1 MSLRPLLDLVLP
13 LECAA
18 CHRTGAPWCRR
29 CGRALE
35 RLAFPD
41 GPHLVTPHPPPPG
54 IPPVYAWGTY
64 ADPLRAAITAWKDE
78 GRRDLTRQLL
88 PLLDA
93 ALTTALADGGYGS
106 APPLIVPAPSSR
118 RSRRMRGDV
127 PLHELTRLVVAG
139 LPLPGLEVVPVLDER
154 RRVRDQAGLATSARR
169 DNVSGA
175 FRVGPAGRQLVAG
188 RDCLVVDDVMT
199 TGATLVEC
207 ARALDDAGARHV
219 LGVAVAVPR
228 RRRRRAA
235 VRRIPSGTVGFATPP
250 RHADPT
256 SLPPAVEDG

>member
-18 CHRTGAPWCRR
+18 CHRTGARWCRR
-29 CGRALE
+29 CGRALD

-88 PLLDA
+88 PILGA
-93 ALTTALADGGYGS
+93 ALAAALADGGYGT
-106 APPLIVPAPSSR
+106 AAPLIVPAPSSR

-127 PLHELTRLVVAG
+127 PLHELTRLAVAG
-139 LPLPGLEVVPVLDER
+139 LALPGLEVVPALDEL

-169 DNVSGA
+169 ANVSGA
-175 FRVGPAGRQLVAG
+175 FHVRPAAARLVTG
-188 RDCLVVDDVMT
+188 RDCIVVDDVMT

-207 ARALDDAGARHV
+207 ARALDAAGARQV
-219 LGVAVAVPR
+219 LGVVIAVPR

-235 VRRIPSGTVGFATPP
+235 VRRIPSGTVGFDTSP

-256 SLPPAVEDG
+256 SLPPGVEDS